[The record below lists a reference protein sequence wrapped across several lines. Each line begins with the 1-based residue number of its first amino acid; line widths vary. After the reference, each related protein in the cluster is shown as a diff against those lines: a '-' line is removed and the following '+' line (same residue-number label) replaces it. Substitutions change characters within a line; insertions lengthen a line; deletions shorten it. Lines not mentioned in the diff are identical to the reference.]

1 MEGIRRINQNS
12 VWTIRKNAYRD
23 ATHATK
29 RNMHCLL
36 KALCVLCMY
45 YASKIKGICLKKII
59 FFILKKRCNV
69 CLNLKYTV
77 HIFSEAS
84 YCILGNFFKEL
95 KSLLFS

>member
-12 VWTIRKNAYRD
+12 VLTICKNTYRD

-45 YASKIKGICLKKII
+45 YASKLEGICLKKII
-59 FFILKKRCNV
+59 FFYPNKKDVTCV
-69 CLNLKYTV
+69 
-77 HIFSEAS
+77 
-84 YCILGNFFKEL
+84 
-95 KSLLFS
+95 